1 MARLTRIYTRTG
13 DDGST
18 GIADGTRLAKD
29 SPRIEAIGTVDE
41 LNAALGLLRNA
52 DCGDEL
58 DAVIADIQHRLFD
71 LGGELAIP
79 GTVLIEDDRVGWLEN
94 TLDRLNAPLPP
105 LREFVLPGG
114 NEPAARCHLART
126 VCRRAER
133 DLLRLSRAESVNP
146 AALRYLNRLS
156 DLLFVMARVLARR
169 DGGTE
174 VTWQKNG

>member
-52 DCGDEL
+52 DCGDAL

-71 LGGELAIP
+71 LGGGLVHQSPVVHLALILVGLPVDQAVIDRFVAAAESLDYPTDELIF
-79 GTVLIEDDRVGWLEN
+79 VDQS
-94 TLDRLNAPLPP
+94 PLP
-105 LREFVLPGG
+105 
-114 NEPAARCHLART
+114 
-126 VCRRAER
+126 
-133 DLLRLSRAESVNP
+133 
-146 AALRYLNRLS
+146 
-156 DLLFVMARVLARR
+156 
-169 DGGTE
+169 
-174 VTWQKNG
+174 